1 MSIIEVRELTK
12 SYRVFKK
19 REGLMES
26 VRGLFSSRLHR
37 SSSGTRHQLTV
48 EQGEFVAFLGP
59 NGAGKT
65 TTLNCCRA

>member
-26 VRGLFSSRLHR
+26 VRGLFHR
-37 SSSGTRHQLTV
+37 DYTEVQAVRGINLSV
-48 EQGEFVAFLGP
+48 EQGEFVAFSG
-59 NGAGKT
+59 T
-65 TTLNCCRA
+65 